1 MGHFEEKNPRDKN
14 EGDTPLHLAAMNG
27 HYNLCQLILK
37 YVHLLHEIQ
46 KMKTFYK

>member
-1 MGHFEEKNPRDKN
+1 MDHFEEKNPRDNN

-37 YVHLLHEIQ
+37 YIYYE
-46 KMKTFYK
+46 K